1 MTATAGPT
9 SDKNG
14 AAGNSG
20 LLALLVVSAFI
31 NYVDR
36 ANLSIAAPLLKND
49 LGISATQLG
58 MLLSAFFWTYSTFQI
73 VSGWL
78 VDRFD
83 VNRIMALG
91 FLVWSVATAATGI
104 ANTLAVLFVMRLLLG
119 IGESVVYPSYSKI
132 LARHFPEQRRGFA
145 NAVIAAGVS
154 CGPAF
159 GLFAGGM
166 LMSKVGWRPFF
177 IALGLTSIAWLYP
190 WLRWMSRQPAI
201 NISSGKQPA
210 AGLRDILQQRSAWGT
225 FAGLFCLNY
234 VSYFLITWLPFYLV
248 REREFSMGLMARV
261 GGAAFLMSAMSATV
275 SGWLSDRWIGSGGS
289 PTLVRKTFMA
299 TGLTGAGISLA
310 VCVMAGAA
318 ISVIFLFLASLFYGM
333 CASNV
338 WAITQTL
345 AGPKAAGK
353 WTGVQN
359 FVGNMAGVVAPA
371 LTGYVVDRTGK
382 FLLPF
387 VITSVVAIVGSL
399 FCLFVVGPIE
409 QIEWK
414 PASLLE
420 PHSASPLA

>member
-1 MTATAGPT
+1 MTATAGST
-9 SDKNG
+9 SDRKG

-58 MLLSAFFWTYSTFQI
+58 MLLSAFFWTYSTCQI

-91 FLVWSVATAATGI
+91 FLLWSAATAATGV
-104 ANTLAVLFVMRLLLG
+104 ANTLATLFVMRLLLG
-119 IGESVVYPSYSKI
+119 MGESVVYPSYSKI

-166 LMSKVGWRPFF
+166 LMAKIGWRPFF
-177 IALGLTSIAWLYP
+177 IALGLASLAWLYP
-190 WLRWMSRQPAI
+190 WFRWMSRQLAI
-201 NISSGKQPA
+201 NISGKRQPVP
-210 AGLRDILQQRSAWGT
+210 GVRDILRQRSAWGT
-225 FAGLFCLNY
+225 FGGLFCLNY

-248 REREFSMGLMARV
+248 REREFSMGLMAKV
-261 GGAAFLMSAMSATV
+261 GGAAFLLSALSATA
-275 SGWLSDRWIGSGGS
+275 SGLLSDRWISSGAS

-299 TGLTGAGISLA
+299 TGLTGAAISLT
-310 VCVMAGAA
+310 VCVVAGPA

-338 WAITQTL
+338 WAMTQTL

-387 VITSVVAIVGSL
+387 VITSVVAVMGSL
-399 FCLFVVGPIE
+399 FCVFVVGPVE
-409 QIEWK
+409 PIEWK

-420 PHSASPLA
+420 PNSLSPLA